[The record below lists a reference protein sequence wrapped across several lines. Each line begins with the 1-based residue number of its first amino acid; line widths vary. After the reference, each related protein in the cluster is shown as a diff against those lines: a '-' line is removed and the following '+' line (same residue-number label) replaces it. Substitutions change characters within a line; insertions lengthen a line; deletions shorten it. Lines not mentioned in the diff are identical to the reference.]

1 MLKIYFLHCATFTRY
16 REVQAQPGRSSLS
29 SSLLLHHLPQSDP
42 GLLQSY
48 LLMVIG
54 LSWAAAAGCQFVDL
68 GLGAGDALARKEDSA
83 TGEVA
88 LQARG
93 RLHVNAQY
101 YRISQVVSGV
111 CSGRV
116 GGEAAGQ
123 DRSPPRSLRSG
134 TNAAVYCQRSATF
147 MGHMLPRRV
156 STSNQGV

>member
-1 MLKIYFLHCATFTRY
+1 
-16 REVQAQPGRSSLS
+16 
-29 SSLLLHHLPQSDP
+29 
-42 GLLQSY
+42 
-48 LLMVIG
+48 MVIV
-54 LSWAAAAGCQFVDL
+54 LSWAAAARRQFVDL

-116 GGEAAGQ
+116 RGEAARAGSKPAEVAEIR
-123 DRSPPRSLRSG
+123 DKRGCLLSEVRYLHGSH
-134 TNAAVYCQRSATF
+134 AAPA
-147 MGHMLPRRV
+147 GIDL
-156 STSNQGV
+156 